1 MVSILYLGKFGQ
13 FRIYTL
19 IYIHLEIDVKT
30 SSTLL
35 EVTQKES
42 KETALKSVSY
52 TDLWTQQGRERMGQI
67 ERVALTYT
75 HYHV

>member
-19 IYIHLEIDVKT
+19 IYIHLEIDFKT

>member
-1 MVSILYLGKFGQ
+1 MFSILHLGKFGQ

-19 IYIHLEIDVKT
+19 IYIHLEIDIKT

-52 TDLWTQQGRERMGQI
+52 TDLWTQQGRDRMGQI
-67 ERVALTYT
+67 ESSVDI
-75 HYHV
+75 